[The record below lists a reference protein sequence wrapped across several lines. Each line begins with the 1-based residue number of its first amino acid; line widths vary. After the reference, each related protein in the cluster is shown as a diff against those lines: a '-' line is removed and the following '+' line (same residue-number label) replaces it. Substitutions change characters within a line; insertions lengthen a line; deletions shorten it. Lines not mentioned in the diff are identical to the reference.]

1 VLYPQV
7 LGPAE
12 AGTAWMTT
20 NANASARI
28 VLIDMIVL
36 LMSKP
41 EAASADWIG
50 ERNVY
55 FRERIRMELRELQVR
70 VSAIRASVHIV
81 VICSITAS

>member
-1 VLYPQV
+1 
-7 LGPAE
+7 
-12 AGTAWMTT
+12 MTT